1 VPYIDPKEREPLS
14 GFRKVL
20 YRYLKERQLRYSDQ
34 REQVLKLLY
43 AQERPLSIDEIAR
56 KLNEAQPK
64 AAGYATV
71 SRHIRFF
78 QELGWLDVCEKT
90 RRGYLLK
97 IQCEVN
103 TCDF

>member
-1 VPYIDPKEREPLS
+1 MPYIDPKEREPLS

-20 YRYLKERQLRYSDQ
+20 YGYLKERRLRYSDQ
-34 REQVLKLLY
+34 RERVLKLLY
-43 AQERPLSIDEIAR
+43 VQECPLSIDAIAR
-56 KLNEAQPK
+56 QLNEEQPK

-78 QELGWLDVCEKT
+78 QELGWLDVCEKP

-97 IQCEVN
+97 KKVN
-103 TCDF
+103 TCDL

>member
-1 VPYIDPKEREPLS
+1 MPCIDPKEREPLA

-20 YRYLKERQLRYSDQ
+20 YRYLKERRLRYSDQ
-34 REQVLKLLY
+34 RERVLKLLY
-43 AQERPLSIDEIAR
+43 MQERPLSIDAIAR
-56 KLNEAQPK
+56 QLNEAQPK

-78 QELGWLDVCEKT
+78 RELGWLDVCEKP

-97 IQCEVN
+97 KEVT
-103 TCDF
+103 TCDL

>member
-1 VPYIDPKEREPLS
+1 MNYIEPKEREPLS

-20 YRYLKERQLRYSDQ
+20 YRHLKERRLRYSDL
-34 REQVLKLLY
+34 RERVLKLLY
-43 AQERPLSIDEIAR
+43 AQERPLGIDAIAR
-56 KLNEAQPK
+56 QLNDAQPK

-78 QELGWLDVCEKT
+78 QELGWLEICEKP

-97 IQCEVN
+97 KSVR
-103 TCDF
+103 